1 MIARNIGMY
10 DMFFLIFF
18 LIFALSFDEP
28 LGRAVSKLG
37 NKNEKILTVFAVLIA
52 GLLAYLCCSC
62 CVSREKVPF

>member
-1 MIARNIGMY
+1 MIARKIGMY

-37 NKNEKILTVFAVLIA
+37 MCFVNTGSRILCTYPNHC
-52 GLLAYLCCSC
+52 G
-62 CVSREKVPF
+62 